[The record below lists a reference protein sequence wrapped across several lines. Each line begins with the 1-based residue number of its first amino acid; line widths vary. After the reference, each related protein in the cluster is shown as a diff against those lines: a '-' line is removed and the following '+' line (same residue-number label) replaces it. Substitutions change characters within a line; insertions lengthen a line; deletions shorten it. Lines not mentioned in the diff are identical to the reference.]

1 MKLLSH
7 KSSLVEKKYAG
18 KVEYETSPDSN
29 QGYSNDIQISNDS
42 FERCLFC
49 RKSSGLDLLSH
60 LDSLRVAEGIV
71 QLVSVHVEK
80 QLAGLVLNLA
90 EGAWWSYNMTIW
102 PVTMTR
108 SALSLQNFLWT
119 TAVFWIVLANC
130 HRNDEMHVTV
140 VWPKWSLQLWGKGSS
155 DSLQYMNALFW
166 CRKFCVPSCPSN
178 GLI

>member
-29 QGYSNDIQISNDS
+29 QGYSNDIQISNNS

-90 EGAWWSYNMTIW
+90 EGA
-102 PVTMTR
+102 
-108 SALSLQNFLWT
+108 
-119 TAVFWIVLANC
+119 
-130 HRNDEMHVTV
+130 
-140 VWPKWSLQLWGKGSS
+140 
-155 DSLQYMNALFW
+155 
-166 CRKFCVPSCPSN
+166 
-178 GLI
+178 